1 MTTSLQGIAH
11 RNPAKP
17 RLPTA
22 YVNADHAN
30 WRPIVDKDQRVMP
43 GGELIRMILD
53 VDTNHASI
61 FKKHLAANRMICT
74 PFFAVTRYAQHVVVV
89 VHQ

>member
-17 RLPTA
+17 RHATA

-43 GGELIRMILD
+43 GGKLVRMILD
-53 VDTNHASI
+53 VDTNLASI
-61 FKKHLAANRMICT
+61 FKEHLAANRVICT
-74 PFFAVTRYAQHVVVV
+74 PFVAVTRYAQQVFVV
-89 VHQ
+89 VH